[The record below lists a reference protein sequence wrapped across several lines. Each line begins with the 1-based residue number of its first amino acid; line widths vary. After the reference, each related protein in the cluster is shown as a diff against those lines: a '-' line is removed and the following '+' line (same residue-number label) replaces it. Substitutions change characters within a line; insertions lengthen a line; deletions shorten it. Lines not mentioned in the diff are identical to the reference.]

1 MPVSVSIRIHY
12 RHLFHCED
20 QTLKP
25 MPPTQSWTLVLDI
38 FHHYRVGKKHK
49 MWHVPLSE
57 KEGKFNG
64 KSSPTV
70 SSLWKMDSHF
80 LAFLENRKRV
90 GTASLEN

>member
-1 MPVSVSIRIHY
+1 M
-12 RHLFHCED
+12 
-20 QTLKP
+20 
-25 MPPTQSWTLVLDI
+25 
-38 FHHYRVGKKHK
+38 GKKHK

-90 GTASLEN
+90 GTASLENLHRRNFVEEGRTSILLTIAKVSHDS

>member
-1 MPVSVSIRIHY
+1 MA
-12 RHLFHCED
+12 LA
-20 QTLKP
+20 
-25 MPPTQSWTLVLDI
+25 
-38 FHHYRVGKKHK
+38 
-49 MWHVPLSE
+49 LSE

-90 GTASLEN
+90 GTSSLENLRRRNFVEEGRTSILLTIAKVSHDS

>member
-1 MPVSVSIRIHY
+1 M
-12 RHLFHCED
+12 
-20 QTLKP
+20 
-25 MPPTQSWTLVLDI
+25 
-38 FHHYRVGKKHK
+38 GKKHK
-49 MWHVPLSE
+49 MWHVALSE

-90 GTASLEN
+90 GTSSLENLHRRNFVEEGRTSILLTIAKVSHDS